1 MTDLVFCF
9 ERVFRAIYAIMSD
22 SELELNPP
30 AAEAPKD
37 SLATILDEIRQSEKR
52 MERRLKQLESDVQR
66 SQEEAVE
73 KAAKKARRDRSFTF
87 RRKAHRE
94 QFEFNERVAECL
106 EKATDEVAKRPVDAT
121 SLDKAKAALDQG
133 LELLASRQKLI
144 KIADRSE
151 FGWKVVA
158 EYEADELASD
168 SEDEKKLEK
177 AERNAERKAT
187 KKRKAAT
194 RPNGRIFNKSRQPP
208 AGSFES
214 TPWFRPAGYQ
224 AVQPTPGRGQLP
236 VPKPPPSVGP
246 CFSCGEMGHLKRFC
260 PKLVPGATRWYPVDA
275 ATESMIKKNAK
286 GSANGVRCSSVQESV
301 RRRLHD
307 DASYEY
313 GDFCIRL
320 HRGDAAFTPIRFHQK
335 RCTLL

>member
-1 MTDLVFCF
+1 
-9 ERVFRAIYAIMSD
+9 MSD

-73 KAAKKARRDRSFTF
+73 KVAKKARRDRSFTF

-151 FGWKVVA
+151 FG
-158 EYEADELASD
+158 
-168 SEDEKKLEK
+168 
-177 AERNAERKAT
+177 
-187 KKRKAAT
+187 
-194 RPNGRIFNKSRQPP
+194 
-208 AGSFES
+208 
-214 TPWFRPAGYQ
+214 
-224 AVQPTPGRGQLP
+224 
-236 VPKPPPSVGP
+236 
-246 CFSCGEMGHLKRFC
+246 
-260 PKLVPGATRWYPVDA
+260 
-275 ATESMIKKNAK
+275 
-286 GSANGVRCSSVQESV
+286 
-301 RRRLHD
+301 
-307 DASYEY
+307 
-313 GDFCIRL
+313 
-320 HRGDAAFTPIRFHQK
+320 
-335 RCTLL
+335 